1 MLSNVKLTKLNM
13 LKHLGINLANASF
26 CASKIKETRI
36 SLIMTCKQICIS
48 ALAKCK
54 PCYADNI
61 INKNAMTEEIISK
74 NTVSS
79 HLMCIL
85 AKIGINKKKLSRTV
99 SSGCKALACAP
110 DIGYKYKGNSDLLDK
125 NYSVGIN

>member
-61 INKNAMTEEIISK
+61 INKNAMIAAIGTNVCKKRLLPDAIILT
-74 NTVSS
+74 NP
-79 HLMCIL
+79 
-85 AKIGINKKKLSRTV
+85 A
-99 SSGCKALACAP
+99 
-110 DIGYKYKGNSDLLDK
+110 
-125 NYSVGIN
+125 